1 MGKSNV
7 GDAASSFPVSDI
19 RSPLSPGETPR
30 AKIVFV
36 GHVDHGKSTLIGRIL
51 TETGS
56 LPDGKIESL
65 RKACA
70 AQGQPFEYAF
80 VLDALSEEQ
89 EQNITIDTTQIQFRS
104 ARRDYVIIDAP
115 GHQEFLKNM
124 ITGAANADA
133 AVVVIAADEGVRE
146 QSRRHGQLLSLLGIY
161 EVIVAVNK
169 MDLAAFAEDR
179 FRQIEREYA
188 AFLQDLGLTAR
199 AFIPLSASSGENVT
213 TDGGSAMP
221 WFSGTNLLEALD
233 KLDVVSSAA
242 ELPLRFP
249 IQDVYRVDKRRI
261 FAGRV
266 ESGTIRIG
274 DELVFSPHNKT
285 ARVATIE
292 RWAAAATEFACAG
305 ESIGVTLSDHI
316 FIERGHIASHQT
328 NAPVES
334 NRVHAKVFWIGR
346 EPLVASARYRL
357 KLVTQDVECQVVA
370 VANVIDAATL
380 DSAPA
385 ERSELRTNEVGE
397 VTLQTRAPLVFDNHD
412 RIPSLGRF
420 VLADG
425 CHLVGGGIISG
436 AVYTIRKQI
445 KSENIFWSES
455 DITAARRAARNGHR
469 GAVVWLTGLSGAGKS
484 TIAGALEKELFQRSM
499 HTYVLDGDNLR
510 HGLNSNLGFAPEDRA
525 ENIRR
530 VSEVAKLMADAGT
543 VVITSFI
550 SPYRIDRRL
559 AREIALQAGVEFV
572 EIFVNAPLAVCEERD
587 PKGLYEKARSGQ
599 LKGFTGIDAPYE
611 PPEDPEIVVHT
622 HKQSPQES
630 VGQILDEILPRLRL
644 K

>member
-1 MGKSNV
+1 MSESNHSSEV
-7 GDAASSFPVSDI
+7 SSFPVSDAS
-19 RSPLSPGETPR
+19 RL
-30 AKIVFV
+30 KVVFV

-51 TETGS
+51 AETGS
-56 LPDGKIESL
+56 LPEGRIESL

-70 AQGQPFEYAF
+70 AQGQPFEFAF

-124 ITGAANADA
+124 ITGAASADA
-133 AVVVIAADEGVRE
+133 AIVVIAADEGVRE
-146 QSRRHGQLLSLLGIY
+146 QSRRHGQLLRLLGVREI
-161 EVIVAVNK
+161 IVAVNK
-169 MDLAAFAEDR
+169 MDLAAFAEER
-179 FRQIEREYA
+179 FRQIETEYV
-188 AFLQDLGLTAR
+188 AFLQELGLTAR
-199 AFIPLSASSGENVT
+199 VFVPVSASNGENVT
-213 TDGGSAMP
+213 TEDNRAMP
-221 WFSGTNLLEALD
+221 WFAGPSLLAALD
-233 KLDVVSSAA
+233 QLEMVSSVAD
-242 ELPLRFP
+242 LPLRFP
-249 IQDVYRVDKRRI
+249 IQDVFRMDKRRI

-274 DELVFSPHNKT
+274 DQLLFSPHNKT

-292 RWAAAATEFACAG
+292 RWGAEGTESAGAG
-305 ESIGVTLSDHI
+305 ESIGITLSDHV

-328 NAPVES
+328 DAPAES
-334 NRVHAKVFWIGR
+334 KRVHAKVFWMGR
-346 EPLVASARYRL
+346 EPLLAGARYRL
-357 KLVTQDVECQVVA
+357 KLVTQEVECQVVA

-380 DSAPA
+380 DSVAA
-385 ERSELRTNEVGE
+385 ERAELRTNEVGE

-425 CHLVGGGIISG
+425 NNLLGGGIIFG
-436 AVYTIRKQI
+436 AIYTARQPI
-445 KSENIFWSES
+445 KSDNIFWNES
-455 DITAARRAARNGHR
+455 AITAARRASQNGHR

-484 TIAGALEKELFQRSM
+484 TIAAALEKELFQRAM
-499 HTYVLDGDNLR
+499 QTYVLDGDNLR
-510 HGLNSNLGFAPEDRA
+510 HGLNSNLGFSPEDRA

-530 VSEVAKLMADAGT
+530 VGEVAKLMADAGT

-559 AREIALQAGVEFV
+559 AREITLQAGAEFV
-572 EIFVNAPLAVCEERD
+572 EIFVDAPLAVCEQRD
-587 PKGLYEKARSGQ
+587 SKGLYQKARAGL

-611 PPEDPEIVVHT
+611 PPEDPEIVVQT
-622 HKQSPQES
+622 HQQTPQES
-630 VGQILDEILPRLRL
+630 VGQILDELLPRLRL
-644 K
+644 N

>member
-1 MGKSNV
+1 MSDSN
-7 GDAASSFPVSDI
+7 DRSAPSSFPVSGF
-19 RSPLSPGETPR
+19 RSPVSRAAPR
-30 AKIVFV
+30 LQVVFV

-51 TETGS
+51 AETGS
-56 LPDGKIESL
+56 LPEGKIESL

-70 AQGQPFEYAF
+70 AQGRPFEYAF

-146 QSRRHGQLLSLLGIY
+146 QSRRHGQLLRLLGIR
-161 EVIVAVNK
+161 EIIVAVNK

-179 FRQIEREYA
+179 FRQIEIEYA
-188 AFLQDLGLTAR
+188 AFLLEIGLTAR
-199 AFIPLSASSGENVT
+199 FFVPLSAGSGENVST
-213 TDGGSAMP
+213 KDDRAVP
-221 WFSGTNLLEALD
+221 WFTGPNLIEALD
-233 KLDVVSSAA
+233 EVEVASSTA

-249 IQDVYRVDKRRI
+249 IQDVYRMEKRRI

-274 DELVFSPHNKT
+274 DQLLFSPHNKT

-292 RWAAAATEFACAG
+292 RWPAVTTEVACAG
-305 ESIGVTLSDHI
+305 ESIGITLSDHV
-316 FIERGHIASHQT
+316 FIERGHVASHQAE
-328 NAPVES
+328 APAES
-334 NRVHAKVFWIGR
+334 NRVHAKVFWMGQ
-346 EPLVASARYRL
+346 EPLVAGARYRL

-380 DSAPA
+380 NSAAA
-385 ERSELRTNEVGE
+385 ERAELRTNEVGE
-397 VTLQTRAPLVFDNHD
+397 VTLQTRRPLVFDNHD

-420 VLADG
+420 VLAAG
-425 CHLVGGGIISG
+425 GQLLGGGIIFD
-436 AVYTIRKQI
+436 ALYTTRQPI
-445 KSENIFWSES
+445 KSENIFWNES
-455 DITAARRAARNGHR
+455 AVTAARRAAQNGHR

-484 TIAGALEKELFQRSM
+484 TIAAALEKELFQRAM

-510 HGLNSNLGFAPEDRA
+510 HGLNSNLGFSPEDRA

-530 VSEVAKLMADAGT
+530 VGEVAKLMADAGA

-550 SPYRIDRRL
+550 SPYRLDRRL
-559 AREIALQAGVEFV
+559 AREIALKAGAEFV
-572 EIFVNAPLAVCEERD
+572 EVFVDAPLAVCEERD
-587 PKGLYEKARSGQ
+587 SKGLYQKARAGL

-622 HKQSPQES
+622 HQQTPQES
-630 VGQILDEILPRLRL
+630 VSQILDELLPRLRL
-644 K
+644 N

>member
-1 MGKSNV
+1 MK
-7 GDAASSFPVSDI
+7 PETVSV
-19 RSPLSPGETPR
+19 
-30 AKIVFV
+30 VFV
-36 GHVDHGKSTLIGRIL
+36 GHIDHGKSTLIGRIL
-51 TETGS
+51 VETGS
-56 LPDGKIESL
+56 LPDGKIEGL
-65 RKACA
+65 REACSR
-70 AQGQPFEYAF
+70 QGQPFEYAF

-104 ARRDYVIIDAP
+104 PRRGYVIIDVP

-146 QSRRHGQLLSLLGIY
+146 QSRRHGQLLSLLGIR

-169 MDLAAFAEDR
+169 MDLAAFKEDR

-199 AFIPLSASSGENVT
+199 AFVPLSASSGENVT
-213 TDGGSAMP
+213 APGGSAMP
-221 WFSGTNLLEALD
+221 WFSGTNLLETLD
-233 KLDVVSSAA
+233 KLDVASSAA

-249 IQDVYRVDKRRI
+249 IQDVYRMDKRRI
-261 FAGRV
+261 LAGRV
-266 ESGTIRIG
+266 ESGTIKIG
-274 DELVFSPHNKT
+274 DQLVFSPHNKT

-292 RWAAAATEFACAG
+292 RWPAASATEFACAG
-305 ESIGVTLSDHI
+305 ESIGITLSDHL
-316 FIERGHIASHQT
+316 FIERGHIASHET
-328 NAPVES
+328 DGPVES
-334 NRVHAKVFWIGR
+334 NRVRAKIFWMGR
-346 EPLVASARYRL
+346 EPLAVSARYRL

-385 ERSELRTNEVGE
+385 ERSELRANEVGE
-397 VTLQTRAPLVFDNHD
+397 VTLQARAPLVFDNHD
-412 RIPSLGRF
+412 RIPSLGRL
-420 VLADG
+420 VLTNG
-425 CHLVGGGIISG
+425 RHLLGGGIIFE

-445 KSENIFWSES
+445 KSQNIFWSES

-484 TIAGALEKELFQRSM
+484 TIAGALERELFQRSM
-499 HTYVLDGDNLR
+499 HAYVLDGDNLR

-550 SPYRIDRRL
+550 SPYRIGRRL
-559 AREIALQAGVEFV
+559 ARETALQAGAEFV

-587 PKGLYEKARSGQ
+587 PKGLYEKARSGE

-630 VGQILDEILPRLRL
+630 VDQILDELLPRLRL